1 MSQFFTIHPENPQA
15 RIINQVV
22 ESLKE
27 GAVIAYPTDS
37 AYALGCQIGNKEAL
51 SRIRN
56 IRKLGKDHNFT
67 LICKDFSEISK
78 FAVINNSIYRL
89 LKAYTPGP
97 FTFILKASSE
107 VPRRL
112 QHPKRK
118 SVGIRVPDNNIVRSI
133 LEALGES
140 LMSVTLIM
148 PNEKE
153 LLNDPNAIYDKLQ
166 NQVDIVIDGGSCGVE
181 PTTVIDFLNEP
192 FQIIRQ
198 GCGQINLA

>member
-97 FTFILKASSE
+97 FTFILRLIPIYSLSKQSSRFSQE
-107 VPRRL
+107 HQIQVVTFLPF
-112 QHPKRK
+112 
-118 SVGIRVPDNNIVRSI
+118 IR
-133 LEALGES
+133 
-140 LMSVTLIM
+140 M
-148 PNEKE
+148 
-153 LLNDPNAIYDKLQ
+153 
-166 NQVDIVIDGGSCGVE
+166 
-181 PTTVIDFLNEP
+181 
-192 FQIIRQ
+192 
-198 GCGQINLA
+198 